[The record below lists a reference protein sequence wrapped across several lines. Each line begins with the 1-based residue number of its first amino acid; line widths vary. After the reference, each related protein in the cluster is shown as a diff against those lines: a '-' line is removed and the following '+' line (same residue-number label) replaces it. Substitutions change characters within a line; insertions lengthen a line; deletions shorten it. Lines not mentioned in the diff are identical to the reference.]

1 MNKPLTVIA
10 VILFIQ
16 PILYCGCK
24 EKNKARTSQSSHA
37 ESSRASDTESDR
49 AEIEGL
55 EEDIESMVKA
65 ATGPDGLPRKTD
77 LKLQSDRPAVNDMQ
91 KLRNLM
97 QSFMNDAVKDQNDYI
112 KELEEVGTHT
122 LLIPARVAKDRGF
135 KESRSILRKSK
146 LAVSNAKTKNFRRL
160 ADFPKRLNDYDFRS
174 TSDKKMLES
183 YKTGLKKAI
192 PLGKEIWEL
201 EMKTVEY
208 MEDLIDILEASRSY
222 WEVDQGMFAFS
233 RERDL
238 KRFNAIMTK
247 ISKCTERQT
256 ELKKES
262 LKNATDK
269 LQNIKSKIPN

>member
-1 MNKPLTVIA
+1 MKLINIITIIA
-10 VILFIQ
+10 ILAISCTKKNDDENTSS
-16 PILYCGCK
+16 PY
-24 EKNKARTSQSSHA
+24 EK
-37 ESSRASDTESDR
+37 SSRTSDTESDR

-55 EEDIESMVKA
+55 EDDIESIVAA
-65 ATGPDGLPRKTD
+65 ATGPDGFPRETD
-77 LKLQSDRPAVNDMQ
+77 IKLQSDRPTVNDMQ

-97 QSFMNDAVKDQNDYI
+97 RSFMNDAVKDQNDYI

-183 YKTGLKKAI
+183 YKTGLKKAV
-192 PLGKEIWEL
+192 PLGKEIWDL

-222 WEVDQGMFAFS
+222 WEVDQGMFAFT
-233 RERDL
+233 RDRDL
-238 KRFNAIMTK
+238 ERFNAIMTK

-269 LQNIKSKIPN
+269 LQNIKSRM

>member
-1 MNKPLTVIA
+1 MKNLLLLIVATLLANPL
-10 VILFIQ
+10 FF
-16 PILYCGCK
+16 CGCK
-24 EKNKARTSQSSHA
+24 EKPKEEVSPL
-37 ESSRASDTESDR
+37 TESQKESAR

-55 EEDIESMVKA
+55 ENDIESIIAA
-65 ATGPDGLPRKTD
+65 ATDPDGLPRKTD
-77 LKLQSDRPAVNDMQ
+77 IKLPSDTPAVNDMQ
-91 KLRNLM
+91 KVRNLM
-97 QSFMNDAVKDQNDYI
+97 RSFMNDMVKNQNNYI

-122 LLIPARVAKDRGF
+122 LIVPERVAKDRGF
-135 KESRSILRKSK
+135 KESRLILRKSK

-174 TSDKKMLES
+174 ASDKKMLES
-183 YKTGLKKAI
+183 YKKGLKKAI

-233 RERDL
+233 REHDL
-238 KRFNAIMTK
+238 ERFNAIMTK

-269 LQNIKSKIPN
+269 LQNIKSRM